1 MPARPPRARGAKAKE
16 RRKRI
21 PRRGE
26 RRGTGADE
34 APVAADDASVAET
47 AARVRGAGGS
57 VIGAYRD
64 PLGGAPLVLAV
75 LPLAS
80 IAPTPFQREL
90 SPAHVRRL
98 VERIEQSGVF
108 LDPVIAVADPTGSRF
123 WTPNGRHR
131 LAAADAL
138 GLRSIAALVSADP
151 QLAFRIL
158 ALNTEKAHNL
168 RDRSLEVIRMA
179 RALVADRRSGKES
192 DYAAEFESPALLTL
206 GILYERDKRFSGS
219 AYLPLLRKVDRFAAT
234 SLGTSLR
241 GREGV
246 AARIAEIDV
255 RVAAIVERLKA
266 RGFRSPFLR
275 TFVVARINPVRWIK
289 VRSTGDGRPPM
300 ALGAAL
306 TRMARS
312 VRQFDVDEVKP
323 SDLAMIAA
331 VAPPDAE

>member
-1 MPARPPRARGAKAKE
+1 MPATPSRARGAKTKE

-21 PRRGE
+21 PRRRE
-26 RRGTGADE
+26 PRGISADA
-34 APVAADDASVAET
+34 APVAADDASVAAT
-47 AARVRGAGGS
+47 TSRVRDAGGS

-64 PLGGAPLVLAV
+64 PLGGTPLVLAV

-98 VERIEQSGVF
+98 AERVEQCGVF
-108 LDPVIAVADPTGSRF
+108 LDPVIAVADPAGSRF

-131 LAAADAL
+131 LAAAGVL

-151 QLAFRIL
+151 QLAYRIL

-179 RALVADRRSGKES
+179 RALVAERRPGKEA

-219 AYLPLLRKVDRFAAT
+219 AYLPLLRKVDRFGAT
-234 SLGTSLR
+234 PLGASLR
-241 GREGV
+241 GREGA
-246 AARIAEIDV
+246 AARIAEIDA
-255 RVAAIVERLKA
+255 RVSAIVERLRA
-266 RGFRSPFLR
+266 RGFRSPYLR
-275 TFVVARINPVRWIK
+275 TFVVARVNPVRWIK
-289 VRSTGDGRPPM
+289 VGSTADGKPPM

-306 TRMARS
+306 TRMARGI
-312 VRQFDVDEVKP
+312 RQFDVDAVKP
-323 SDLAMIAA
+323 NELAMIAA
-331 VAPPDAE
+331 VAPADAE